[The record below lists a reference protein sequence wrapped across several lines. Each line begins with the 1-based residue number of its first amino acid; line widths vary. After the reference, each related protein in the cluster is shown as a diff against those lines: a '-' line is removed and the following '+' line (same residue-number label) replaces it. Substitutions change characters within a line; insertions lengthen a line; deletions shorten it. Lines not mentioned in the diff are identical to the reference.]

1 MKRPIVELSERTYA
15 PSFLAMPN
23 FQQLAA
29 LALAGSAFVQAS
41 APALPNR
48 YGYTQSFSVSGAPHR
63 QVAALDK
70 AEQWLRLGESRAFPC
85 LLANGSPELVLCHR
99 PTFRAV

>member
-1 MKRPIVELSERTYA
+1 MPN
-15 PSFLAMPN
+15 FLAM
-23 FQQLAA
+23 
-29 LALAGSAFVQAS
+29 ALAGSAFVQAS

-70 AEQWLRLGESRAFPC
+70 AHQFLR
-85 LLANGSPELVLCHR
+85 
-99 PTFRAV
+99 